1 MDPLVSICVLA
12 FNHEHYLRQ
21 ALDSFLSQK
30 TDFPYE
36 IVIHDDA
43 STDST
48 AEIIREYEQR
58 YPEIFRPLYQKE
70 NQYSKGIHNIS
81 AAFNSPRARE
91 KYIAFCEG
99 DDYWISDGKL
109 QTQVDYMEGHPE
121 CALCVHGADSVTE
134 QGESLAE
141 IRPYQESR
149 VVPAEE
155 VVTERICYPSAS
167 MLFRTCLVKEL
178 PDYYLKAPVGDIPLH
193 LHLATKGTVYY
204 LDERLCA
211 YRQGAQFSWN
221 KELRSGDREKK
232 IAKAEEHCR
241 AMTEMYHRFDEATG
255 YRFRKE
261 SEIMVRR
268 QELYCLMVRED
279 FRTLMSKENREFVK
293 REYAP
298 EDVRYFRIRSL
309 MPNGMFRFF
318 RQFLP
323 GGQEK

>member
-1 MDPLVSICVLA
+1 MAMKLDHLYYIYSEGTAFEKHALKDICLEIPDGQFIGVIGHTGSGKSTLIQHL
-12 FNHEHYLRQ
+12 NGLLR
-21 ALDSFLSQK
+21 
-30 TDFPYE
+30 
-36 IVIHDDA
+36 
-43 STDST
+43 
-48 AEIIREYEQR
+48 
-58 YPEIFRPLYQKE
+58 
-70 NQYSKGIHNIS
+70 
-81 AAFNSPRARE
+81 
-91 KYIAFCEG
+91 
-99 DDYWISDGKL
+99 
-109 QTQVDYMEGHPE
+109 
-121 CALCVHGADSVTE
+121 
-134 QGESLAE
+134 
-141 IRPYQESR
+141 
-149 VVPAEE
+149 
-155 VVTERICYPSAS
+155 
-167 MLFRTCLVKEL
+167 
-178 PDYYLKAPVGDIPLH
+178 
-193 LHLATKGTVYY
+193 ATKGTVYY

-241 AMTEMYHRFDEATG
+241 AMTEMYRRFDEATG